1 MKMRIVSGILLALMA
16 LLLFFSAPAAEAV
29 RQGLALCAASVV
41 PSLFP
46 FLVLSSLFMATGGGE
61 LLGRPL
67 QQAAGRILGC
77 SGTGVS
83 IFFLSLLGGYPVG
96 GRLIGQLYRAG
107 QLSKEEAE
115 HLLLFCNNAGP
126 AFILGF
132 VGLGQMGSMRIGVY
146 LYLVHAAA
154 AALVALLLRPGK
166 SFFPAEHRSSSPTPF
181 SEALVNAI
189 GEAGST
195 MVQVCAFVT
204 FFYTALQLFS
214 SLTRMTHPLAL
225 GFVELT
231 RGILQLRTGHGGF
244 VMASA
249 LLGWGGLSVHCQTAA
264 VLSGTDLSLR
274 NHLRGKLLHSLF
286 AAFLGFFAWFLMK

>member
-29 RQGLALCAASVV
+29 RQGLALCATSVV

-46 FLVLSSLFMATGGGE
+46 FLVFSSLFMATGGGE

-67 QQAAGRILGC
+67 QQAAGWVLGC

-83 IFFLSLLGGYPVG
+83 VFFLSLLGGYPVG

-132 VGLGQMGSMRIGVY
+132 VGLGQMGNMRIGVY

-166 SFFPAEHRSSSPTPF
+166 SFFPAEHRASSPLPF

-204 FFYTALQLFS
+204 FFGTVLQLFS
-214 SLTRMTHPLAL
+214 QLTHISHPLVL
-225 GFVELT
+225 GFTEMT
-231 RGILQLRTGHGGF
+231 TGILRLGSSRRDF
-244 VMASA
+244 VAA
-249 LLGWGGLSVHCQTAA
+249 CTLLGWGGLSVHCQTAA
-264 VLSGTDLSLR
+264 VLSGTGLSFK
-274 NHLRGKLLHSLF
+274 NHMRGKLLHGLF
-286 AAFLGFFAWFLMK
+286 AAFLGFWAWFLIK

>member
-1 MKMRIVSGILLALMA
+1 MKTRIVSGALLALMA
-16 LLLFFSAPAAEAV
+16 LLLFLSAPAAEAV

-46 FLVLSSLFMATGGGE
+46 FLVLSSLFMATGGGGW
-61 LLGRPL
+61 LGRPL
-67 QQAAGRILGC
+67 QQAAGWVLGC

-83 IFFLSLLGGYPVG
+83 VFFLSLLGGYPVG
-96 GRLIGQLYRAG
+96 PRLIGQLYRAG
-107 QLSKEEAE
+107 QLSREESE

-132 VGLGQMGSMRIGVY
+132 VGLGQLGSMRLGVY

-154 AALVALLLRPGK
+154 AALTAVLFRPKNSLPTGK
-166 SFFPAEHRSSSPTPF
+166 SRSPSPRPF

-189 GEAGST
+189 GDAGST

-204 FFYTALQLFS
+204 FFYTALCLFS
-214 SLTRMTHPLAL
+214 SLTHMTHPLAL

-231 RGILQLRTGHGGF
+231 RGILQLHTGHIGF

-249 LLGWGGLSVHCQTAA
+249 LLGWGGLSVHCQTVA
-264 VLSGTDLSLR
+264 VLSDTGISLK
-274 NHLRGKLLHSLF
+274 NHLRGKALHSLF
-286 AAFLGFFAWFLMK
+286 AAFLGFFVWFLIK

>member
-83 IFFLSLLGGYPVG
+83 VFFLSLLGGYPVG

-166 SFFPAEHRSSSPTPF
+166 SFFPAERHTLSSLPF
-181 SEALVNAI
+181 SEALVSAI

-286 AAFLGFFAWFLMK
+286 SAFLGFFAWFLIK